1 MQGKRIKVKALD
13 VLDALPAV
21 PGQLTELL
29 IIYPY
34 LSVVVK
40 FYFPRIFKVRSLG
53 EIMAAS
59 LRQHCYKATLSSLG
73 THFNAA

>member
-34 LSVVVK
+34 LSVMVK
-40 FYFPRIFKVRSLG
+40 FYFPVFSR
-53 EIMAAS
+53 
-59 LRQHCYKATLSSLG
+59 
-73 THFNAA
+73 